1 MVETVR
7 VFAPASIGNL
17 GPGFDVL
24 GLAIQGLGD
33 IVEAKR
39 RRERGTVIS
48 AILGNASG
56 LSRDVQKNTAGIAAQ
71 KVIEMA
77 GLEDAG
83 VEILL
88 HKQVPPG
95 SGLGSSATSAV
106 AGACA
111 VNHLLG
117 SPLSPDEIIQ
127 AATFAEAAVS
137 GGYFSDNTATSLLGG
152 ATLTRSSEPLD
163 VIPLGT
169 IPEAIITIVRPFV
182 RVLTRRARAMLPQR
196 IPLHAFV
203 SNMANSCAIVAAFFR
218 QDLDLLARAIDD
230 HAIEPI
236 RAKLIPGFYEA
247 KDAAMQEGA
256 RGFSISGAGPT
267 VFSITDDRE
276 KAKAIGDAMVRA
288 FQKKGLETFQL
299 ITRIDPEGARVLPES
314 GVEI

>member
-1 MVETVR
+1 MAEIVR

-33 IVEAKR
+33 IVEAKK
-39 RRERGTVIS
+39 RRERGVVIS
-48 AILGNASG
+48 AILGSSSG

-71 KVIEMA
+71 KVVEMA
-77 GLEDAG
+77 GVEDEG
-83 VEILL
+83 LEILL
-88 HKQVPPG
+88 QKQVPPG
-95 SGLGSSATSAV
+95 SGLGSSAASAV
-106 AGACA
+106 AAAFA

-117 SPLSPDEIIQ
+117 SPLSPNEIIR
-127 AATFAEAAVS
+127 AATFAEASVS
-137 GGYFSDNTATSLLGG
+137 GGYFADNTATSLLGG

-169 IPEAIITIVRPFV
+169 IPEAVITIVRPFV

-230 HAIEPI
+230 RVIEPV

-247 KDAAMQEGA
+247 KDAAIREGA

-276 KAKAIGDAMVRA
+276 KAKAIGEAIVRA
-288 FQKKGLETFQL
+288 FQKKGLKTFQL
-299 ITRIDPEGARVLPES
+299 ITGIDSEGARVLPES
-314 GVEI
+314 GVEV